1 MSTTTRT
8 LSMKFDTEAGKKANV
23 SLSHAKSGLE
33 ATEVAAAMDAMIANR
48 ILTHEL
54 TAKAGATVTERTVTT
69 LF

>member
-8 LSMKFDTEAGKKANV
+8 LRMKFDTESGKAANI
-23 SLSHAKSGLE
+23 SLTPAKSGLG
-33 ATEVAAAMDAMIANR
+33 AAEVTAAMDVMISSQ

-54 TAKAGATVTERTVTT
+54 KAKAGATVTERTVTT

>member
-1 MSTTTRT
+1 MSTTSRT
-8 LSMKFDTEAGKKANV
+8 LSMKFDTDAGKKASI
-23 SLSHAKSGLE
+23 SLSPAKSGLE
-33 ATEVAAAMDAMIANR
+33 AAEVAEAMDAMIVSQ

>member
-8 LSMKFDTEAGKKANV
+8 LSMKFDTETGKKATV
-23 SLSHAKSGLE
+23 SLTPAKSGLE
-33 ATEVAAAMDAMIANR
+33 AAEVAAAMDAMIANR

-54 TAKAGATVTERTVTT
+54 TAKAGATVAERTVTT